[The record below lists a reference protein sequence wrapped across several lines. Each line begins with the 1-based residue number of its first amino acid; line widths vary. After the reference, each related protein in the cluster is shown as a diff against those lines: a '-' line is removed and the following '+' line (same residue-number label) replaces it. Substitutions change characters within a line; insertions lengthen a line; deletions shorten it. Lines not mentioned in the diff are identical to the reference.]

1 MTCIAPTKAFN
12 IAGLQTS
19 CIVVPNAVLRH
30 KVNRGINTDEVAEAN
45 SFAISASIAAFQ
57 KGREWLLELRTYIE
71 HNKQMAVAY
80 INEHI
85 PELYVVPS
93 KATYLLWVDCSKVCS
108 DSIMLVDYIRKE
120 TGLYV
125 SDGEEYGEN
134 GKQFIRINVACPYQR
149 MMDGLERLNEGIK
162 SFQKK

>member
-1 MTCIAPTKAFN
+1 M
-12 IAGLQTS
+12 
-19 CIVVPNAVLRH
+19 
-30 KVNRGINTDEVAEAN
+30 NRGINTDEVAEAN

-57 KGREWLLELRTYIE
+57 KGREWLMKLRTYIE

-93 KATYLLWVDCSKVCS
+93 KATYLLWVDCSKVCT
-108 DSIMLVDYIRKE
+108 DSVLLVDYIRKK

-125 SDGEEYGEN
+125 SDGQEYGEN

-162 SFQKK
+162 SFQRK